1 MFRRRLIL
9 LLWAVLS
16 ALPVCAQ
23 REPADSLVRLIYSD
37 KGELQEIDGQTF
49 RKLTGNTRFLHNNT
63 YLMCDTA
70 LWNVNER
77 VIQFRGHVRIIQ
89 DQTSLTSDRADY
101 FIDLDLAEFRGSL
114 VELMD
119 RDGNVLR
126 TRNLDYNTADSVA
139 VFQDGAAMR
148 DKDGQ
153 LIESMTGTYDAR
165 DRRFTFTE
173 QVNMFSDSIFVRS
186 SRLLYRA
193 DRNTAYFGYGTDAWQ
208 GENMLSANDGWYDR
222 SRELFLF
229 RNKVH
234 VMSAEQEGWADT
246 LIFHRARQIVELCGN
261 AVVLDTTRNVA
272 ALGGHMVYVDSSGC
286 TRCPPP

>member
-23 REPADSLVRLIYSD
+23 RERADSLVRLIYSD

-101 FIDLDLAEFRGSL
+101 FIDMDLAEFRGSL

-153 LIESMTGTYDAR
+153 LIESVDGTYDSKIKNFSFR
-165 DRRFTFTE
+165 GD
-173 QVNMFSDSIFVRS
+173 VNMYTDSVFIKTKS
-186 SRLLYRA
+186 LDY
-193 DRNTAYFGYGTDAWQ
+193 NTGTSVAVFTTGTHAWR
-208 GENMLSANDGWYDR
+208 EKNMLSANAGWYDHKT
-222 SRELFLF
+222 EVFTF
-229 RNKVH
+229 TKDVH
-234 VMSAEQEGWADT
+234 VMTENQEAYQ
-246 LIFHRARQIVELCGN
+246 IRASNNVYLNGGRRVRGYIGVEPTEKVRQILERRGKL
-261 AVVLDTTRNVA
+261 
-272 ALGGHMVYVDSSGC
+272 
-286 TRCPPP
+286 